1 MACFHIF
8 GSPNVNVL
16 LKETNFHPLQQR
28 KSDGEHESSRRLKTQ
43 FLIEMEGFDS
53 GSEQILLIG
62 KRNWNM
68 HVWVLW
74 VCESTLWWLFMFGQ
88 EQQID
93 PKSSMKQQ
101 EDGLPR
107 DSTFLFLHL
116 VKNNKR
122 FFHIILWF
130 CSEKLPLRGLFLL
143 LKKQEHGLYRI
154 SYRKMGYLHY
164 PRMIWVSFAS

>member
-1 MACFHIF
+1 MYITWPVKNKKRVVYYRQFVACFHIF

-68 HVWVLW
+68 HV
-74 VCESTLWWLFMFGQ
+74 
-88 EQQID
+88 
-93 PKSSMKQQ
+93 
-101 EDGLPR
+101 
-107 DSTFLFLHL
+107 
-116 VKNNKR
+116 
-122 FFHIILWF
+122 
-130 CSEKLPLRGLFLL
+130 
-143 LKKQEHGLYRI
+143 
-154 SYRKMGYLHY
+154 
-164 PRMIWVSFAS
+164 